1 MAQSTKQPTT
11 CYTVFT
17 PPDRMVAC
25 ELSVE
30 KAWWPVSPHDRC
42 RGNVQHR
49 SSLLVSSVGYWDLG
63 SGRIKNHLLQAQER
77 SSQRAGTKARVD
89 KEILTKLKCRNET
102 CKRWKQGQVTWEE
115 YSDTVQACR
124 NADGK
129 AKTHLELD
137 LARDVKG
144 DKKGI
149 YRYISKRKT
158 RENVDLLMNRLG
170 GGMAKDTERAEVV
183 NAILA
188 SAFSGVTR

>member
-1 MAQSTKQPTT
+1 M
-11 CYTVFT
+11 
-17 PPDRMVAC
+17 
-25 ELSVE
+25 
-30 KAWWPVSPHDRC
+30 
-42 RGNVQHR
+42 
-49 SSLLVSSVGYWDLG
+49 
-63 SGRIKNHLLQAQER
+63 
-77 SSQRAGTKARVD
+77 D

-137 LARDVKG
+137 LARDMKG

-149 YRYISKRKT
+149 YRYISSKRKT
-158 RENVDLLMNRLG
+158 RGNVDLLTNRRWDG
-170 GGMAKDTERAEVV
+170 KDTERAEVV